1 MHGGHTNKIS
11 DFGWN
16 PADPW
21 VLSSTA
27 DDNIVQVWQMASN
40 IYNPTVSKESSD
52 QDMNLDHTSPPTDMT
67 APPPSTR
74 ELNAITTTA
83 AVESDVT
90 PVATVAAE
98 TEANIPSETASSIP
112 PTTSSPNDSAPTL
125 LKVENEDDKMN
136 E

>member
-40 IYNPTVSKESSD
+40 IYNPTTSS
-52 QDMNLDHTSPPTDMT
+52 DMNLDHVSPSDIPPMPALS
-67 APPPSTR
+67 APM
-74 ELNAITTTA
+74 
-83 AVESDVT
+83 AVESPT
-90 PVATVAAE
+90 AATSEAA
-98 TEANIPSETASSIP
+98 IPSEASATP
-112 PTTSSPNDSAPTL
+112 PLTTSSP
-125 LKVENEDDKMN
+125 KVENDKMD

>member
-40 IYNPTVSKESSD
+40 IYNPTASKQASD
-52 QDMNLDHTSPPTDMT
+52 QDMNLDLASPPTDST
-67 APPPSTR
+67 APPPPPLATS
-74 ELNAITTTA
+74 ELSTTTK
-83 AVESDVT
+83 VESDAT
-90 PVATVAAE
+90 PVAVVSDSAE
-98 TEANIPSETASSIP
+98 VDLPSETPSVIP
-112 PTTSSPNDSAPTL
+112 PAASSPNDSTSTL
-125 LKVENEDDKMN
+125 PKVESEDEKM
-136 E
+136 EE